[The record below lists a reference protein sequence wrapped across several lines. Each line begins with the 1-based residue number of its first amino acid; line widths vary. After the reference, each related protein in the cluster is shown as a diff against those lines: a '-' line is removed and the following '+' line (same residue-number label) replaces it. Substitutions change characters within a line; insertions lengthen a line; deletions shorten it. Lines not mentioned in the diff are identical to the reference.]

1 MKLNLSLK
9 LRNILLMIT
18 FLSICFLCDAHFF
31 SNIILTLFPY
41 FTCSFEQTLG
51 YHLYQTSEIYRIIYN
66 NREITTCVLGC
77 LYFLFFRCYVFQK
90 WVFIIENKCQ
100 GLFLHDFLKELR
112 KNKQILLYANII
124 FLLLT
129 IEMFHFYAHVLKINY
144 LFSFML
150 FFPFH
155 YIILYV
161 RWVIKDKNFKNKH
174 GITNKYPLFQY
185 INYIVAAN
193 ALIILFSS
201 FYIFLGIFCA
211 EFLLNQILYFA
222 LFLLAVIYIIY
233 FIHYS
238 IQQNTKLFLI
248 IYLLVFL
255 WIFLFIYCFFNES
268 YEKYLTILITPFIVV
283 IEILF
288 LIGIISSLFIN
299 QVAKLLTDKNMNN

>member
-31 SNIILTLFPY
+31 LNIILTLFPY

-51 YHLYQTSEIYRIIYN
+51 YHLYRTSEIYRIIYN

-185 INYIVAAN
+185 INYIVAGN

-201 FYIFLGIFCA
+201 FYIFLGMFTDK
-211 EFLLNQILYFA
+211 FLFNLLSFS
-222 LFLLAVIYIIY
+222 LFLLGFIYLIY
-233 FIHYS
+233 SAYYFFVQH
-238 IQQNTKLFLI
+238 TKLFLI
-248 IYLLVFL
+248 IYSSIFL
-255 WIFLFIYCFFNES
+255 WIFLFMYCIFNEINDI
-268 YEKYLTILITPFIVV
+268 YLKILINPLLI
-283 IEILF
+283 ILDILF
-288 LIGIISSLFIN
+288 LIGTISSLFIN
-299 QVAKLLTDKNMNN
+299 QVVKIVTKKAINN

>member
-185 INYIVAAN
+185 INYIVAGN

-201 FYIFLGIFCA
+201 FYIFLGMFTDK
-211 EFLLNQILYFA
+211 FLFNLLSFS
-222 LFLLAVIYIIY
+222 LFLLGFIYLIY
-233 FIHYS
+233 SAYYFFVQH
-238 IQQNTKLFLI
+238 TKLFLI
-248 IYLLVFL
+248 IYSSIFL
-255 WIFLFIYCFFNES
+255 WIFLFMYCIFNEINDI
-268 YEKYLTILITPFIVV
+268 YLKILINPLLI
-283 IEILF
+283 ILDILF
-288 LIGIISSLFIN
+288 LIGTISSLFIN

>member
-51 YHLYQTSEIYRIIYN
+51 YHLYRTSEIYRIIYN

-185 INYIVAAN
+185 INYIVAGN

-201 FYIFLGIFCA
+201 FYIFLGMFTDK
-211 EFLLNQILYFA
+211 FLFNLLSFS
-222 LFLLAVIYIIY
+222 LFLLGFIYLIY
-233 FIHYS
+233 SAYYFFVQH
-238 IQQNTKLFLI
+238 TKLFLI
-248 IYLLVFL
+248 IYSSIFL
-255 WIFLFIYCFFNES
+255 WIFLFMYCIFNEINDI
-268 YEKYLTILITPFIVV
+268 YLKILINPLLI
-283 IEILF
+283 ILDILF
-288 LIGIISSLFIN
+288 LIGTISSLFIN

>member
-31 SNIILTLFPY
+31 LNIILTLFPY

-185 INYIVAAN
+185 INYIVPGN

-201 FYIFLGIFCA
+201 FYIFLGMFTDK
-211 EFLLNQILYFA
+211 FLFNLLSFS
-222 LFLLAVIYIIY
+222 LFLLGFIYLIY
-233 FIHYS
+233 SAYYFFVQH
-238 IQQNTKLFLI
+238 TKLFLI
-248 IYLLVFL
+248 IYSSIFL
-255 WIFLFIYCFFNES
+255 WIFLFMYCIFNEINDI
-268 YEKYLTILITPFIVV
+268 YLKILINPLLI
-283 IEILF
+283 ILDILF
-288 LIGIISSLFIN
+288 LIGTISSLFIN
-299 QVAKLLTDKNMNN
+299 QVAKLLTDKNINN

>member
-185 INYIVAAN
+185 INYIVAGN

-201 FYIFLGIFCA
+201 FYIFLGMFTDK
-211 EFLLNQILYFA
+211 FLFNLLSFS
-222 LFLLAVIYIIY
+222 LFLLGFIYLIY
-233 FIHYS
+233 SAYYFFVQH
-238 IQQNTKLFLI
+238 TKLFLI
-248 IYLLVFL
+248 IYSSIFL
-255 WIFLFIYCFFNES
+255 WIFLFMYCIFNEINDI
-268 YEKYLTILITPFIVV
+268 YLKILINPLLI
-283 IEILF
+283 ILDILF
-288 LIGIISSLFIN
+288 LIGTISSLFIN
-299 QVAKLLTDKNMNN
+299 QVVKIVTKKAINN

>member
-31 SNIILTLFPY
+31 LNIILTLFPY

-185 INYIVAAN
+185 INYIVAGN

-201 FYIFLGIFCA
+201 FYIFLGMFTDK
-211 EFLLNQILYFA
+211 FLFNLLSFS
-222 LFLLAVIYIIY
+222 LFLLGFIYLIY
-233 FIHYS
+233 SAYYFFVQH
-238 IQQNTKLFLI
+238 TKLFLI
-248 IYLLVFL
+248 IYSSIFL
-255 WIFLFIYCFFNES
+255 WIFLFMYCIFNEINDI
-268 YEKYLTILITPFIVV
+268 YLKILINPLLI
-283 IEILF
+283 ILDILF
-288 LIGIISSLFIN
+288 LIGTISSLFIN
-299 QVAKLLTDKNMNN
+299 QVVKIVTKKAINN

>member
-150 FFPFH
+150 FFPFS
-155 YIILYV
+155 ICTMG
-161 RWVIKDKNFKNKH
+161 DKR
-174 GITNKYPLFQY
+174 
-185 INYIVAAN
+185 
-193 ALIILFSS
+193 
-201 FYIFLGIFCA
+201 
-211 EFLLNQILYFA
+211 
-222 LFLLAVIYIIY
+222 
-233 FIHYS
+233 
-238 IQQNTKLFLI
+238 
-248 IYLLVFL
+248 
-255 WIFLFIYCFFNES
+255 
-268 YEKYLTILITPFIVV
+268 
-283 IEILF
+283 
-288 LIGIISSLFIN
+288 
-299 QVAKLLTDKNMNN
+299 

>member
-41 FTCSFEQTLG
+41 FTCNFEHTLG
-51 YHLYQTSEIYRIIYN
+51 YYLYQTSEIYRSIYN
-66 NREITTCVLGC
+66 HREITTIILGC
-77 LYFLFFRCYVFQK
+77 LYFLFFRVYVFQK
-90 WVFIIENKCQ
+90 WVSIIENKCQ

-112 KNKQILLYANII
+112 KNKQILLYVNIV

-129 IEMFHFYAHVLKINY
+129 MVMFRSNGHDLKINY
-144 LFSFML
+144 FFSFIF

-155 YIILYV
+155 YLILYI
-161 RWVIKDKNFKNKH
+161 RWAIKDKNLKNKL
-174 GITNKYPLFQY
+174 GITNKYPLIQY
-185 INYIVAAN
+185 VNYIVVAN
-193 ALIILFSS
+193 ALMILFS
-201 FYIFLGIFCA
+201 FFDIFLGIFCA

-299 QVAKLLTDKNMNN
+299 QVAKLLTDKNINN

>member
-185 INYIVAAN
+185 INYIVAA
-193 ALIILFSS
+193 
-201 FYIFLGIFCA
+201 
-211 EFLLNQILYFA
+211 

-299 QVAKLLTDKNMNN
+299 QVAKLLTDKNINN